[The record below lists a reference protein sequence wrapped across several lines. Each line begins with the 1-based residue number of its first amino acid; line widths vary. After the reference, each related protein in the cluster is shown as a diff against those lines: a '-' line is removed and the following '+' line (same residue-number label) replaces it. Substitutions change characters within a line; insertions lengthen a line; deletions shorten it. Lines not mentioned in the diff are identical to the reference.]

1 MRIDEK
7 MKLYKSDISISER
20 ESLPLNG
27 PGNYRVRD
35 GVIWTRAIE
44 INATRHCNLSCRG
57 CSHSSPL
64 EEYFVLQPEE
74 IISSLRE
81 LSGFLRA
88 ETVRLVG
95 GEPLL
100 HPNMSSLVCAVRES
114 GITERVCLVTNGI
127 LLDQTDEEVLSCI
140 DEIQISLYPLSEQ
153 IISRIYKN
161 IEKVSAVCKKVKVL
175 KYTSF
180 REAITKNWTEN
191 QTVCQKIYETCQI
204 AHYWR
209 CMTVDQGFLY
219 RCPQSMVLMRNH
231 NLKEEMNDRLE
242 IRTIKKMEDVLCFL
256 ENNNS
261 LQACASC
268 LGSVGIVIEHEQVH
282 KDLWVSQL
290 PTIPEVG
297 VDYKFMEELE
307 KNARA
312 DNDCMKIYKRRR
324 DRNEKINEEYITRIK
339 TI

>member
-1 MRIDEK
+1 
-7 MKLYKSDISISER
+7 MKLYKSDISLSER

-27 PGNYRVRD
+27 PGNYRVKD

-64 EEYFVLQPEE
+64 EEHFVLQPEE
-74 IISSLRE
+74 IASSLRK

-88 ETVRLVG
+88 ETVRIVG

-100 HPNMSSLVCAVRES
+100 HPNLNLLLCAVGES
-114 GITERVCLVTNGI
+114 GIAERVCLVTNGI
-127 LLDQTDEEVLSCI
+127 LLNQIDEEVLSCI

-153 IISRIYKN
+153 IIDRIYKN
-161 IEKVSAVCKKVKVL
+161 IERVSAICKKVKVL
-175 KYTSF
+175 KYSSF
-180 REAITKNWTEN
+180 REAITSDMTEN
-191 QTVCQKIYETCQI
+191 QTLCKRIYETCQI

-209 CMTVDQGFLY
+209 CLTVDQGFLY
-219 RCPQSMVLMRNH
+219 RCPQSMVFMRNH
-231 NLKEEMNDRLE
+231 NLKEEMNDKLE

-261 LQACASC
+261 LQACANC
-268 LGSVGIVIEHEQVH
+268 LGSVGIVFEHEQLH
-282 KDLWVSQL
+282 KDSWISQL
-290 PTIPEVG
+290 PTIAEEG
-297 VDYKFMEELE
+297 VDYKFMDELE
-307 KNARA
+307 KNAKA

-324 DRNEKINEEYITRIK
+324 DRNEKINEKYFTGIK
-339 TI
+339 AI

>member
-1 MRIDEK
+1 
-7 MKLYKSDISISER
+7 MKLYKSEITISER
-20 ESLPLNG
+20 EALPLNG
-27 PGNYRVRD
+27 PGNYRVRG

-64 EEYFVLQPEE
+64 EEYSVLQPEE
-74 IISSLRE
+74 INSSLRE
-81 LSGFLRA
+81 LSRFLKV
-88 ETVRLVG
+88 ETVRIVG

-100 HPNMSSLVCAVRES
+100 HPNLSSLIFGVRES
-114 GITERVCLVTNGI
+114 GIAERVCLVTNGI
-127 LLDQTDEEVLSCI
+127 LLDKIAKDILSCL

-153 IISRIYKN
+153 IVSRIYKN
-161 IEKVSAVCKKVKVL
+161 IEMVNMACKKVKVL
-175 KYTSF
+175 RYSFF
-180 REAITKNWTEN
+180 REAITNN
-191 QTVCQKIYETCQI
+191 LTVDQALCRRIYETCQI

-209 CMTVDQGFLY
+209 CITVDQGFLY
-219 RCPQSMVLMRNH
+219 RCPQSMVFMRNH
-231 NLKEEMNDRLE
+231 NLREEMNDKLE

-256 ENNNS
+256 ENNNF

-268 LGSVGIVIEHEQVH
+268 LGSVGIVFEHQQVH

-290 PTIPEVG
+290 PEIPEEG
-297 VDYKFMEELE
+297 VDYKFMDELE

-312 DNDCMKIYKRRR
+312 DNDCMKIYKRQGNS
-324 DRNEKINEEYITRIK
+324 NEKVNDEYFTGIK